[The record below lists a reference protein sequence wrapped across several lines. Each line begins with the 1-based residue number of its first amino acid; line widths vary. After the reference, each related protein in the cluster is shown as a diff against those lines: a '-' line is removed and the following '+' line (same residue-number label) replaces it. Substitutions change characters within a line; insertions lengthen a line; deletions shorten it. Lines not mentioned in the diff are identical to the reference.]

1 MAMRIVAGPAV
12 YSAFPEALRTF
23 QCFNH
28 ERGLPK
34 AAIFVET
41 LSREL
46 GERLPHAATEEL
58 PCGNVVQFT
67 FTARIANRR
76 LHMALSANGNKLTA
90 IDLVEI
96 YRRIQWL
103 PWMVIMLSHFYDVP
117 TGRTMAHFAIY
128 SGLLKFKVIGIE
140 PGPIHISQLTGMA
153 HGANGLITGRSIE
166 LLPRARVCS
175 FASCTVNHTPKIDP
189 TFVE

>member
-28 ERGLPK
+28 ERGLPE
-34 AAIFVET
+34 AAVFVET
-41 LSREL
+41 FSREL

-90 IDLVEI
+90 IELVEI
-96 YRRIQWL
+96 HWWIQWL
-103 PWMVIMLSHFYDVP
+103 PWMVIMLSHFYDVT
-117 TGRTMAHFAIY
+117 TGRTVAHLAID

-140 PGPIHISQLTGMA
+140 ASFIHIPQLAGMA
-153 HGANGLITGRSIE
+153 HGANGLITG
-166 LLPRARVCS
+166 
-175 FASCTVNHTPKIDP
+175 
-189 TFVE
+189 